1 MMKITDLAH
10 VLQDQHQLSKNEAE
24 FFISLLVDVLTTGL
38 KADKQV
44 KVKGL
49 GTFKVTSVNARES
62 VDVNSGE
69 RIIIEGREKISFTP
83 EPALRD
89 KVNSPFEQFE
99 TVTVSDDADFS
110 EIDERYQKLEEQ
122 ENAEGSALVQPDSPM
137 EEEQVDVEAQ
147 GSHQERRPT
156 DQFHHTDKD
165 EKDKALINN
174 EGEHLANHL
183 VEDDALEQEV
193 IEAPPM
199 EEAPVVDEQPVLEEI
214 NVTETTD
221 DSQRAPMTENEED
234 GLFEPSEQSD
244 LKEKNHQ
251 LRVKLS
257 QVRRRQK
264 ILNGIVCALLLI
276 ACLGSYYI
284 NKQFADRDNRIE
296 QLMAELHAVRQ
307 AQQMKKNEAA
317 VHDNSASENTKII
330 SGEQASRTVTD
341 RRGRPTEQSDKGIQ
355 DEKKKNE
362 AAARASSESAKHE
375 RAYQNNQAMASKYDS
390 DPRIRTGAYVITGV
404 ARTVTVCEG
413 QTLSSISK
421 TYLGPGMECYME
433 AVNQKKDVKE
443 GDQVKIPELKLKK
456 RLK

>member
-193 IEAPPM
+193 IEAPLM

-413 QTLSSISK
+413 QTLSSISR

>member
-122 ENAEGSALVQPDSPM
+122 ENAEGSALVQPDLPM

-174 EGEHLANHL
+174 EGECLANHL

-193 IEAPPM
+193 IETPPM
-199 EEAPVVDEQPVLEEI
+199 EEAPVVDEQPVLEEV
-214 NVTETTD
+214 NVTEATD
-221 DSQRAPMTENEED
+221 DRQRTPITESEED
-234 GLFEPSEQSD
+234 ALFEPSEQND

-296 QLMAELHAVRQ
+296 QLMAELHACLLYTSPSPR
-307 AQQMKKNEAA
+307 
-317 VHDNSASENTKII
+317 
-330 SGEQASRTVTD
+330 D
-341 RRGRPTEQSDKGIQ
+341 RG
-355 DEKKKNE
+355 
-362 AAARASSESAKHE
+362 
-375 RAYQNNQAMASKYDS
+375 
-390 DPRIRTGAYVITGV
+390 
-404 ARTVTVCEG
+404 
-413 QTLSSISK
+413 
-421 TYLGPGMECYME
+421 
-433 AVNQKKDVKE
+433 
-443 GDQVKIPELKLKK
+443 
-456 RLK
+456 

>member
-99 TVTVSDDADFS
+99 TVTVSNDADFS

-147 GSHQERRPT
+147 GNHQERRPT

-183 VEDDALEQEV
+183 VEDDAHEQEV
-193 IEAPPM
+193 IETPPM

-221 DSQRAPMTENEED
+221 DNQRAPMTENEED
-234 GLFEPSEQSD
+234 GLFEPSEQND

-284 NKQFADRDNRIE
+284 NKQFADRENRIE

-341 RRGRPTEQSDKGIQ
+341 RRGRPAEQSDKGIQ
-355 DEKKKNE
+355 DVKKKNE

>member
-257 QVRRRQK
+257 QVQRRQK

-307 AQQMKKNEAA
+307 AQQKKKNEAA

>member
-174 EGEHLANHL
+174 EGEHLADHL

-234 GLFEPSEQSD
+234 GLFEPSEQND

-355 DEKKKNE
+355 DVKKKNE

-413 QTLSSISK
+413 QTLSSISR

>member
-147 GSHQERRPT
+147 DSHQERRPT

-221 DSQRAPMTENEED
+221 DSQCAPMTENEED

-317 VHDNSASENTKII
+317 VHDNSASENTEII

-413 QTLSSISK
+413 QTLSSISR

>member
-234 GLFEPSEQSD
+234 GLFEPSEQND

-355 DEKKKNE
+355 DVKKKNE
-362 AAARASSESAKHE
+362 AAVRASSESAKHE

-413 QTLSSISK
+413 QTLSSISR

>member
-307 AQQMKKNEAA
+307 AQQKKKNEAA

>member
-147 GSHQERRPT
+147 GSHQERRLT

-193 IEAPPM
+193 IEAPLM

-296 QLMAELHAVRQ
+296 HLMAELHAVRQ

-413 QTLSSISK
+413 QTLSSISR

>member
-1 MMKITDLAH
+1 MKITDLAH

-307 AQQMKKNEAA
+307 AQQKKKNEAA

>member
-1 MMKITDLAH
+1 MKITDLAH

-110 EIDERYQKLEEQ
+110 EIDERYQKLEGQ

-234 GLFEPSEQSD
+234 GLFEPSEQND

-317 VHDNSASENTKII
+317 VHDNSASENTEII

-413 QTLSSISK
+413 QTLSSISR

>member
-1 MMKITDLAH
+1 MKITDLAH
-10 VLQDQHQLSKNEAE
+10 VLQDQNQLSKNEAE

-99 TVTVSDDADFS
+99 TVTVSNDADFS

-234 GLFEPSEQSD
+234 GLFEPSEQND

-330 SGEQASRTVTD
+330 SGEQASRTVAD

>member
-147 GSHQERRPT
+147 GNHQERRPT

-183 VEDDALEQEV
+183 VEDDAHEQEV
-193 IEAPPM
+193 IETPPM

-221 DSQRAPMTENEED
+221 DNQRAPMTENEED
-234 GLFEPSEQSD
+234 GLFEPSEQND

-341 RRGRPTEQSDKGIQ
+341 RRGRPAEQSDKGIQ
-355 DEKKKNE
+355 DVKKKNE

>member
-122 ENAEGSALVQPDSPM
+122 ENADGIALVQPVLPM
-137 EEEQVDVEAQ
+137 EEDKVDVEAQ

-156 DQFHHTDKD
+156 DQFHQAEMNGNDKVLSD
-165 EKDKALINN
+165 NDRER
-174 EGEHLANHL
+174 LANPL
-183 VEDDALEQEV
+183 VEDDAHEQEV
-193 IEAPPM
+193 IETPPT
-199 EEAPVVDEQPVLEEI
+199 EEAPVVDEQPVLEEV

-221 DSQRAPMTENEED
+221 DRQRTPITESEED
-234 GLFEPSEQSD
+234 ALFEPSEQND

-317 VHDNSASENTKII
+317 VHDNSASENTEII

-341 RRGRPTEQSDKGIQ
+341 RRERSTEQSDRGIQ
-355 DEKKKNE
+355 DEKRKNE
-362 AAARASSESAKHE
+362 VTARASSESAKHE
-375 RAYQNNQAMASKYDS
+375 RIHQNNQAMASKYDS
-390 DPRIRTGAYVITGV
+390 DPRVRTGAYVITGV
-404 ARTVTVCEG
+404 ARTVTVSEG
-413 QTLSSISK
+413 QTLSSISR

-433 AVNQKKDVKE
+433 AVNQKKDIKE